1 MAFKRKRGAYGA
13 VGRKVV
19 KRARYSPLAK
29 RVNKTRRPRVGLAA
43 SVQRLTRMIETKESA
58 RTATVG
64 LVMNHNALTDTG
76 MSLFSVVP
84 GTGDPMAGT
93 GNRIG
98 DSIAVQ
104 GLLIKGM
111 IENTLGRSH
120 VHYRVMVVKSAK
132 GDNLTRATL
141 FKGIVDNK
149 LIDQINSEKFT
160 IVASKRM
167 TINSQ
172 NAAPTAVGVNGVPA
186 GTTGGGQNGK
196 FFSIWI
202 PGRKFG
208 RDGVVK
214 YEDQSTFQ
222 LKFFDYRLVILA
234 YDWYGTPQDLN
245 AVGII
250 NSMYS
255 KLYFKDA

>member
-1 MAFKRKRGAYGA
+1 
-13 VGRKVV
+13 
-19 KRARYSPLAK
+19 
-29 RVNKTRRPRVGLAA
+29 
-43 SVQRLTRMIETKESA
+43 MIETKESA

-64 LVMNHNALTDTG
+64 LSLAHNALTDTG
-76 MSLFSVVP
+76 MSLFSTVP
-84 GTGDPMAGT
+84 GTGDPMNGT

-111 IENTLGRSH
+111 IENTAGRSH

-132 GDNLTRATL
+132 GDTLDRATL

-149 LIDQINSEKFT
+149 LIDQINTEKFT

-167 TINSQ
+167 TVNTA
-172 NAAPTAVGVNGVPA
+172 NAAATTITIAGVPTAGTGA
-186 GTTGGGQNGK
+186 GTSGK
-196 FFSIWI
+196 VFSIWI
-202 PGRKFG
+202 PGKKFG
-208 RDGVVK
+208 RAGVVK
-214 YEDQSTFQ
+214 YEDGSSFQ
-222 LKFFDYRLVILA
+222 LKFFTYRLVILA
-234 YDWYGTPQDLN
+234 YDWYGTPQDIN
-245 AVGII
+245 NVGIT